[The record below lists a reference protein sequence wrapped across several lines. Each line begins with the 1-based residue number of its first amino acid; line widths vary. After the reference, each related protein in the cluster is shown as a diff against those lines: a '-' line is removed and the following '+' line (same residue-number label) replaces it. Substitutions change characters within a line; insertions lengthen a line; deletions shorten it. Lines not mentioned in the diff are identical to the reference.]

1 MSNWLKMLTPAR
13 HVVHVTN
20 TRYDSLLSVRPFLS
34 VTLLSRKWDHC
45 SLKGEGDLYSGQRS
59 PTLFGLTDDMHK
71 SSAAKG
77 REEPSKFKFQN
88 VPLFMESSIDWPI
101 YPPGRVHYTGTPKS
115 SCCMPDQIFANRHI
129 LSKVSGK

>member
-20 TRYDSLLSVRPFLS
+20 IRYDSLLSVRPFLS

-88 VPLFMESSIDWPI
+88 VPFFIDWPRLTHQEGCI
-101 YPPGRVHYTGTPKS
+101 IQELLKVVAACLTKYLPTGTFCQRS
-115 SCCMPDQIFANRHI
+115 QARC
-129 LSKVSGK
+129 